1 VSDPVF
7 DLSALFAP
15 PEDDARW
22 MVVRGS
28 EVAICVDGGS
38 GARFPTTRE
47 LTHTDARERGHHLGR
62 HDENHFFALDADE
75 GVDLP
80 EGYEYVALRA
90 LYPPLGDSLWYAAG
104 RAVQLV
110 EWARTHKFCGRCGA
124 PTAPVPGERAMGC
137 SSCGLQQYPRVAP
150 AVIMIVHRGDEML
163 LAQGARFPMK
173 VFSALAGF
181 VEPGESL
188 EQAVRREVREEV
200 GVTVGA
206 VDYFDSQSWP
216 FPNSLMIGFYAAYE
230 SGDLVLDPVEILDA
244 GWFRSYD
251 FPNLGGGPPSIARLL
266 IDNFV
271 ANGPVRR
278 RANT

>member
-1 VSDPVF
+1 
-7 DLSALFAP
+7 
-15 PEDDARW
+15 
-22 MVVRGS
+22 
-28 EVAICVDGGS
+28 
-38 GARFPTTRE
+38 
-47 LTHTDARERGHHLGR
+47 
-62 HDENHFFALDADE
+62 
-75 GVDLP
+75 
-80 EGYEYVALRA
+80 
-90 LYPPLGDSLWYAAG
+90 
-104 RAVQLV
+104 
-110 EWARTHKFCGRCGA
+110 
-124 PTAPVPGERAMGC
+124 MGC
-137 SSCGLQQYPRVAP
+137 AVCGLQQYPRVAP

-173 VFSALAGF
+173 VYSALAGF

-216 FPNSLMIGFYAAYE
+216 FPNSLMVGFYAAYE

-244 GWFRSYD
+244 AWFRSYD

-278 RANT
+278 RAAT

>member
-1 VSDPVF
+1 VTDSVF

-15 PEDDARW
+15 PEDDAHW

-28 EVAICVDGGS
+28 EVAIRIDAAPGD
-38 GARFPTTRE
+38 RFPTTSE
-47 LTHTDARERGHHLGR
+47 LLHPHARESGHHLGR
-62 HDENHFFALDADE
+62 HEERHFFALDANE

-80 EGYEYVALRA
+80 DGFEYVALRA
-90 LYPPLGDSLWYAAG
+90 LYAHLGDSLWYAAG

-110 EWARTHKFCGRCGA
+110 EWARTHRFCGRCGA

-137 SSCGLQQYPRVAP
+137 AVCGLQQYPRVAP

-173 VFSALAGF
+173 VYSALAGF

-216 FPNSLMIGFYAAYE
+216 FPISLMIGFYAAYE

-244 GWFRSYD
+244 AWFRSYD
-251 FPNLGGGPPSIARLL
+251 FPNLGYGPPSIARLL

-278 RANT
+278 KY